1 MKQKF
6 MYACVKRPERDI
18 RFENLMPL
26 PQEASNSRV
35 FFGRG
40 IKLSF
45 FLGRGI
51 KLSFRHPERD
61 LGFLLSPHKSR
72 NQEKEHHIKPQY

>member
-45 FLGRGI
+45 FLAEASNYRLGI
-51 KLSFRHPERD
+51 LSVT
-61 LGFLLSPHKSR
+61 
-72 NQEKEHHIKPQY
+72 